1 MGRCGAEKPG
11 MALVS
16 LTKEHDVGLQAFLSE
31 FDAAD
36 EGIPAYFAPRDWKID
51 QIIAQHQREERGE
64 ERPIPSS
71 TRFLVE
77 DGTLLGVVNV
87 RHRLN
92 DKLRR
97 FGGHVGYS
105 VRPSARGRGHATAM
119 LRHALELL
127 RGLGEPKTLL
137 TCAEDNHASAA
148 VIHKCGGAEF
158 EREFLE
164 EHDHVVRRFWIEFG
178 RRRADPSPATGLS

>member
-1 MGRCGAEKPG
+1 MP
-11 MALVS
+11 
-16 LTKEHDVGLQAFLSE
+16 LTTEHGLGLQSFLSE
-31 FDAAD
+31 FDAAK

-64 ERPIPSS
+64 LEERRVPAS

-77 DGTLLGVVNV
+77 DDTLLGVVNV

-92 DKLRR
+92 DRLRR

-119 LRHALELL
+119 LRHALEIL
-127 RGLGEPKTLL
+127 RELGERKVLV
-137 TCAEDNHASAA
+137 TCGEDNPASAA
-148 VIHKCGGAEF
+148 VIRRCGGVEF

-164 EHDHVVRRFWIEFG
+164 EHGKVVLRFWIEFG
-178 RRRADPSPATGLS
+178 